1 MEPLPRSYNAASD
14 LIDGNLR
21 AGRGARVAIREH
33 GREIS
38 YAGLAE
44 LTNRAGN
51 AFAGLGL
58 LQEQRALLCL
68 LDTADFPAAFWGAIK
83 AGCVPVP
90 VNTLLTA
97 QDYDFMLRDSR
108 ARLLVA
114 SGALLDRLLPI
125 LPGQPYLKTVVVSD
139 PSPGAL
145 PAVTGLAFH
154 SFGQLLERAS
164 PKLDPA
170 QTTPDDVAFWLY
182 SSGSTGMPK
191 GAVHLHGDLIATAR
205 LYGQGLLGMTA
216 DDVCFSAA
224 KLFFAYGLGNS
235 MTFPFSVGAAAVLLM
250 ERPTPT
256 AVFRMLR
263 DHRPTLFFGV
273 PTLFAAMLAD
283 PEAATASLEHLR
295 FCVSAGE
302 PLPKDLGERW
312 KARFGVDILDGL
324 GSTEMLHIFLSLHP
338 GDIRYGTTG
347 KPVEGYELSIVDE
360 GDAPVQRG
368 ELGELKV
375 KGPSSAAAY
384 WNSREKS
391 LSTFRGP
398 WTFTGDKYR
407 QDADGYYIYC
417 GRSDDMIK
425 AGGIWVSPAEVE
437 SALTGHEAV
446 LEAAVVGCEDEE
458 GLVKPKAFVILKQGV
473 GAAPQLAEE
482 LKAFV
487 KSRLAPYKYPRW
499 IEFVEALP
507 KTATGKIQRFRLR
520 ALAAGGGAPRP
531 D

>member
-21 AGRGARVAIREH
+21 SGRGARAAIREQ
-33 GREIS
+33 GRETS
-38 YAGLAE
+38 YARLAE
-44 LTNRAGN
+44 LVNRAGN
-51 AFAGLGL
+51 ALAGLGL

-83 AGCVPVP
+83 LGAVPVP

-108 ARLLVA
+108 ARVLVV
-114 SGALLDRLLPI
+114 SGALLDKLLPI
-125 LPGQPYLKTVVVSD
+125 LPGQPFLRVVVVSD
-139 PSPGAL
+139 PSAAGL
-145 PAVTGLAFH
+145 PAVTGLVFHAFA
-154 SFGQLLERAS
+154 QLLERAS
-164 PKLDPA
+164 PTLDPA

-182 SSGSTGMPK
+182 SSGSTGTPK
-191 GAVHLHGDLIATAR
+191 GAVHLHRDLIATAR
-205 LYGQGLLGMTA
+205 LYGQGLLRMTA

-224 KLFFAYGLGNS
+224 KLFFAYGLGNA
-235 MTFPFSVGAAAVLLM
+235 MTFPFSVGATAVLLT
-250 ERPTPT
+250 ERPTPA
-256 AVFRMLR
+256 AVFR
-263 DHRPTLFFGV
+263 
-273 PTLFAAMLAD
+273 TLFAAMLAD
-283 PEAATASLEHLR
+283 PETAEASLDHLR

-338 GDIRYGTTG
+338 DDIRYGTTG
-347 KPVEGYELSIVDE
+347 KPVAGYELSIVDE
-360 GDAPVQRG
+360 HDQAVPRG

-375 KGPSSAAAY
+375 KGPSSATAY
-384 WNSREKS
+384 WNNREKS

-407 QDADGYYIYC
+407 QDADGYYVYC

-437 SALTGHEAV
+437 SALIGHQAV
-446 LEAAVVGCEDEE
+446 LEAAVVGCEDAE
-458 GLVKPKAFVILKQGV
+458 GLVKPKAFVVLKQGL
-473 GAAPQLAEE
+473 AMAPQLAEE

-520 ALAAGGGAPRP
+520 ARAAGGGAPRP